1 MEPSAEQSAPVSQR
15 KALHDSRG
23 RAIYMLATL
32 LEHQPRIDYS
42 EIASVLDDYE
52 TRYPAMKEHFNQTF
66 EWRVEALDY
75 TEQYPQLQREAKT
88 LVAHDAATPGYN
100 DYVKEIGIDFWRNA
114 ALKQSAGNHRG
125 YFEDAKLTA
134 TTYEYFAR
142 MVNAGNIPAKNLTGT
157 LSILGEA
164 YLATRDIDRA
174 AAVFKQ
180 VVNADPGSPD
190 ANAGLARIA
199 QARKNYKDAL
209 DLWSRVESVAA
220 ESDPLFYESKYSMA
234 IIFAEEGKITNAC
247 NKLAAT
253 RSEHPTLGAVDMKAQ
268 WDALQH
274 KICPDHTES

>member
-1 MEPSAEQSAPVSQR
+1 
-15 KALHDSRG
+15 
-23 RAIYMLATL
+23 
-32 LEHQPRIDYS
+32 
-42 EIASVLDDYE
+42 
-52 TRYPAMKEHFNQTF
+52 
-66 EWRVEALDY
+66 
-75 TEQYPQLQREAKT
+75 
-88 LVAHDAATPGYN
+88 
-100 DYVKEIGIDFWRNA
+100 
-114 ALKQSAGNHRG
+114 
-125 YFEDAKLTA
+125 
-134 TTYEYFAR
+134 